1 MLSEQEIR
9 SLRSSASKA
18 ELAERA
24 ELIRQSITRTFPE
37 KSPNRVLLLQ
47 ALDQKISEISSSLPD
62 ISPRTLEKIESEVA
76 RAMTGSD
83 LTEKLRQYEDLASRS
98 GDVRRALKNGREKWE
113 ERQALARR
121 QEQERAEAIRRAQLE
136 DEEFQQLVEEVMA
149 KGFTESRQVSHYIMT
164 NKLGRKYRHISGV
177 LEMERGEDA
186 WRFHGG
192 FPPHIYARL
201 CDALGLGQKPSDARV
216 AGFKSFSEL
225 NQETRS

>member
-62 ISPRTLEKIESEVA
+62 ISPRTLDKIESEVA
-76 RAMTGSD
+76 RAMTGVD
-83 LTEKLRQYEDLASRS
+83 LTEKLRQYEDLASRY
-98 GDVRRALKNGREKWE
+98 GDVRRALENGRGKWQ